1 MKTTEYF
8 LFTSKNNYIKN
19 DDYIYNNMIKGGFIR
34 KLSSGVYILLPN
46 GFKVINNLIR
56 IIRFYMN
63 KIGAIEMFMPIIQ
76 PLDIWKKSNRY
87 IKYGKELFLLNSRN
101 KKKFILSPTNEECI
115 TKLICEE
122 NINKYFFPKIFYQ
135 INTKFRDEIRPKYN
149 FLRSK
154 EFIMKDAYSFHDS
167 IKCLDSNYY
176 KILNIYKD
184 IFEYLGLDVFY
195 KKADCGIIGGYLS
208 HEFHILSKYGENILY
223 LFNNENI
230 FLKKN
235 NNINKYKRIK
245 LIKNINFCNKKKLN
259 KFINILKFVRTFLL
273 KFFYINK
280 ISWILVMIPY
290 KKKINLLKLYKI
302 FPFVKKIILVN
313 KNNININFNNIFF
326 GPFGFNYQII
336 ADYSLFNFKN
346 FIIGSNKNNS
356 FYFNVN
362 WFINISISG
371 FYDICNNFSYFLKNI
386 NNNNNNIN
394 NNINNKS
401 IKYKSIEVAHIF
413 QLSNYYY
420 NFFLNK
426 NFLYKKSIYMGCY
439 GIGITRLFFSIIDY
453 YSNNKKIILPL
464 SISHFKLG
472 ILPINMYKCNLV
484 KDFSFKIY
492 YELLNNNINVLL
504 DDRKLY
510 FGEMFTDFEV
520 MGIPNILIVSKKNIF
535 YNLVEFVDRV
545 NNISKFL
552 NKNKILDFLLSIY
565 KNFI

>member
-1 MKTTEYF
+1 MKITNYF

-19 DDYIYNNMIKGGFIR
+19 DDYIYNNMVKGGFIR
-34 KLSSGVYILLPN
+34 KLSSGIYILLPN

-63 KIGAIEMFMPIIQ
+63 NIGAVEMFMPIIQ

-87 IKYGKELFLLNSRN
+87 IRYGKELFLLNSRN
-101 KKKFILSPTNEECI
+101 KKKFVLSPTHEECI

-122 NINKYFFPKIFYQ
+122 NINRYFFPKIFYQ

-167 IKCLDSNYY
+167 IKCLDINYY
-176 KILNIYKD
+176 KILNVYKN
-184 IFEYLGLDVFY
+184 IFKYLGLNIFY
-195 KKADCGIIGGYLS
+195 KKADCGIIGGCLS

-223 LFNNENI
+223 LLKNKNI

-235 NNINKYKRIK
+235 NKNKYKRIK
-245 LIKNINFCNKKKLN
+245 LIKNINFNNEYNLN
-259 KFINILKFVRTFLL
+259 KFIDINKFVKTFLL
-273 KFFYINK
+273 KFFYIDRV
-280 ISWILVMIPY
+280 SWILIMIPY
-290 KKKINLLKLYKI
+290 EKKINFIKLYKI
-302 FPFVKKIILVN
+302 FPFVKNIILIN
-313 KNNININFNNIFF
+313 KNDIKINFNYIFF
-326 GPFGFNYQII
+326 GPFNFNYQII

-346 FIIGSNKNNS
+346 FIIGANKNNS

-362 WFINISISG
+362 WFLNIGISG
-371 FYDICNNFSYFLKNI
+371 FYDICNNFSFFLNK
-386 NNNNNNIN
+386 
-394 NNINNKS
+394 NNKDRS
-401 IKYKSIEVAHIF
+401 IKYKSIEIAHIF

-420 NFFLNK
+420 NFFSNK
-426 NFLYKKSIYMGCY
+426 NILCKKNIYMGCY

-453 YSNNKKIILPL
+453 YSSNKKIVLPL

-472 ILPINMYKCNLV
+472 ILPINMYKCDLV
-484 KDFSFKIY
+484 KNFSFKIY
-492 YELLNNNINVLL
+492 YELLNNNIDVLL

-510 FGEMFTDFEV
+510 FGEMLTDFEV
-520 MGIPNILIVSKKNIF
+520 MGVPNILIISKRNIL
-535 YNLVEFVDRV
+535 YNLVEFIDRI
-545 NNISKFL
+545 NNLSKL
-552 NKNKILDFLLSIY
+552 INKNRILDFLLLMY